1 MKLRKF
7 FIACLCVI
15 TLTPA
20 VLHVCGAEV
29 LDKVI
34 VVVNDEVV
42 TQREFDRLFFQ
53 VKKMLQTNFG
63 GQELQNRVKEAEKNI
78 LEQLI
83 NSKLAISLAKKAKI
97 EIDENTLQQRVDTI
111 KSYYPNEQAFLQA
124 LNEKGTTLTEF
135 EKELR
140 DQMLA
145 QELVQK
151 EVGSKITVTP
161 GEMRDLYAKNKD
173 QLISRRAAK
182 LRVITVTKK
191 ADDKEQGASKIQ
203 DILSRY
209 RKGENF
215 SELAKQYSE
224 DGYASEGGEMGFLSP
239 GETLKEIDE
248 VVFNLNPGDV
258 SDVVESQMGY
268 HIFKVEEIREPRQLE
283 FEEVGD
289 FLRQQLH
296 MKKFEKALVEWLE
309 NKRENAYISY
319 K

>member
-1 MKLRKF
+1 
-7 FIACLCVI
+7 
-15 TLTPA
+15 
-20 VLHVCGAEV
+20 
-29 LDKVI
+29 
-34 VVVNDEVV
+34 
-42 TQREFDRLFFQ
+42 
-53 VKKMLQTNFG
+53 
-63 GQELQNRVKEAEKNI
+63 
-78 LEQLI
+78 
-83 NSKLAISLAKKAKI
+83 
-97 EIDENTLQQRVDTI
+97 VDTI

-173 QLISRRAAK
+173 QIISRRAAK